1 MSVLL
6 KSFLILSFRARA
18 LPVFPSI
25 LTPKSLQRNRRTR
38 TLSSVSASTFQSP
51 PPFVS
56 PETPTPIPPLSDS
69 LRWVSCTAYCGD
81 LSNQDVGF
89 RVRLCG
95 WVALHRVHGGLTFFN
110 LRDHTGI
117 VQTRTKTSGF
127 DYSPLNN
134 SSRLPSVFLYG
145 RDSEHW
151 LIILEFPERPKPL
164 KEEMID
170 TYVKT
175 LASVVGRKRK
185 REYTL
190 FVQRGNYKSNGFLK
204 VSCNGGLNQMRAAIC
219 DMVIVARLL
228 NLTLVVPKLD
238 KTSFWADPSC
248 CKLSLTHD
256 LFGSDFGD
264 IFDVSHFIDSLI
276 DEVRIIKRLPKKFN
290 RKYGFQAFQ
299 MSTVSWYAY
308 PWWREKEIMSEERR
322 QQGLC
327 PLTPEEA
334 TLFCKH

>member
-25 LTPKSLQRNRRTR
+25 LTPKSLPRNRRTR

-51 PPFVS
+51 PPSVS

-69 LRWVSCTAYCGD
+69 LRWVSCTAYFGD

-95 WVALHRVHGGLTFFN
+95 WVALHRVHGGLSFFN

-175 LASVVGRKRK
+175 LASVVGRGSEK
-185 REYTL
+185 ENILCLYNE
-190 FVQRGNYKSNGFLK
+190 VYW
-204 VSCNGGLNQMRAAIC
+204 VSCY
-219 DMVIVARLL
+219 
-228 NLTLVVPKLD
+228 
-238 KTSFWADPSC
+238 F
-248 CKLSLTHD
+248 
-256 LFGSDFGD
+256 F
-264 IFDVSHFIDSLI
+264 
-276 DEVRIIKRLPKKFN
+276 
-290 RKYGFQAFQ
+290 
-299 MSTVSWYAY
+299 
-308 PWWREKEIMSEERR
+308 
-322 QQGLC
+322 
-327 PLTPEEA
+327 
-334 TLFCKH
+334 

>member
-6 KSFLILSFRARA
+6 KSFLIFSFSARA

-25 LTPKSLQRNRRTR
+25 LTPKSLPRNRRTR

-51 PPFVS
+51 PPSVS

-95 WVALHRVHGGLTFFN
+95 WVALHRVPGGLTFFN

-175 LASVVGRKRK
+175 LASVVGSEEEAKKRIYSVCTT
-185 REYTL
+185 RYTGFRAIFSKDL
-190 FVQRGNYKSNGFLK
+190 VEELRGNYKSNGFLK

-238 KTSFWADPSC
+238 KTSFWADPS
-248 CKLSLTHD
+248 
-256 LFGSDFGD
+256 DFGD
-264 IFDVSHFIDSLI
+264 IFDVSHFIDSLM

-299 MSTVSWYAY
+299 MSPVSWSNEKYY
-308 PWWREKEIMSEERR
+308 LEQVCIPLVERERDNV
-322 QQGLC
+322 
-327 PLTPEEA
+327 
-334 TLFCKH
+334 

>member
-25 LTPKSLQRNRRTR
+25 LTPKSLPRNRRTR

-51 PPFVS
+51 PPSVS

-81 LSNQDVGF
+81 LSNQDVDF
-89 RVRLCG
+89 IKF
-95 WVALHRVHGGLTFFN
+95 WVLFFFFICSD
-110 LRDHTGI
+110 L
-117 VQTRTKTSGF
+117 VMK
-127 DYSPLNN
+127 
-134 SSRLPSVFLYG
+134 
-145 RDSEHW
+145 
-151 LIILEFPERPKPL
+151 
-164 KEEMID
+164 
-170 TYVKT
+170 
-175 LASVVGRKRK
+175 RKRK

-190 FVQRGNYKSNGFLK
+190 FVQRGILGFVLFFLRIWSKNLELHFAGNYKSNGFLK

-238 KTSFWADPSC
+238 KTSFWADPS
-248 CKLSLTHD
+248 
-256 LFGSDFGD
+256 DFGD
-264 IFDVSHFIDSLI
+264 IFDVSHFIDSLM

-299 MSTVSWYAY
+299 MSPVSWSNEKYY
-308 PWWREKEIMSEERR
+308 LEQVCIPLVERERDNV
-322 QQGLC
+322 
-327 PLTPEEA
+327 
-334 TLFCKH
+334 

>member
-25 LTPKSLQRNRRTR
+25 LTPKSLPRNRRTR
-38 TLSSVSASTFQSP
+38 TLSSVSASNFQSP
-51 PPFVS
+51 PLSFS

-69 LRWVSCTAYCGD
+69 LRWVSCTTYWGD

-89 RVRLCG
+89 RVLGR
-95 WVALHRVHGGLTFFN
+95 
-110 LRDHTGI
+110 
-117 VQTRTKTSGF
+117 
-127 DYSPLNN
+127 SP
-134 SSRLPSVFLYG
+134 PVFLYG

-175 LASVVGRKRK
+175 LASVVG
-185 REYTL
+185 
-190 FVQRGNYKSNGFLK
+190 
-204 VSCNGGLNQMRAAIC
+204 
-219 DMVIVARLL
+219 
-228 NLTLVVPKLD
+228 
-238 KTSFWADPSC
+238 SC

-264 IFDVSHFIDSLI
+264 IFDVSHFIDSLM
-276 DEVRIIKRLPKKFN
+276 DEVRIIKRLAKKFN

-299 MSTVSWYAY
+299 MSPVSWSN
-308 PWWREKEIMSEERR
+308 EKYYLEQTPQTFVALSIAAFFAALVKTLQIVLAALENAAKDLKKRR
-322 QQGLC
+322 
-327 PLTPEEA
+327 
-334 TLFCKH
+334 